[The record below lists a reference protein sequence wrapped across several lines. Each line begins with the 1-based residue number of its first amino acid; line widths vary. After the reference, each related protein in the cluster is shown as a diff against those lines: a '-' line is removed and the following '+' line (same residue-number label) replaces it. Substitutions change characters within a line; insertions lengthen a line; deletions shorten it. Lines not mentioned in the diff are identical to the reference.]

1 MEVQDCL
8 DGIFNILGIN
18 PSLALLRQPEIDQIL
33 CMGEAPSRWTRP
45 RHFPPLGDPA
55 IATIPTCCGPW
66 HNGAGHF
73 VTFYLCPEYWSILDP
88 LEGAAVAPA
97 RMQHR
102 LHDALHESF
111 HSRGLPT
118 PPLPPFR
125 SLPQIATQRDNPRP
139 LWSCGTFAMSTTLHL
154 LLGGTPPHSLPTQ
167 FITRDHMLA
176 LHRALLE

>member
-1 MEVQDCL
+1 MEVQDC
-8 DGIFNILGIN
+8 DGIFNILRIN

-33 CMGEAPSRWTRP
+33 CMGEAPSRWTHP

-97 RMQHR
+97 RMQR
-102 LHDALHESF
+102 
-111 HSRGLPT
+111 
-118 PPLPPFR
+118 
-125 SLPQIATQRDNPRP
+125 
-139 LWSCGTFAMSTTLHL
+139 
-154 LLGGTPPHSLPTQ
+154 
-167 FITRDHMLA
+167 
-176 LHRALLE
+176 